1 MDTATM
7 FTPDHS
13 IPLSSF
19 YSQRFS
25 CWILSQTTERVIP
38 EGEGGGRWVRMEG
51 SPPRYFF
58 KPARTRTIKEAALSR
73 LYIFALNLVGMLQK
87 Q

>member
-1 MDTATM
+1 M